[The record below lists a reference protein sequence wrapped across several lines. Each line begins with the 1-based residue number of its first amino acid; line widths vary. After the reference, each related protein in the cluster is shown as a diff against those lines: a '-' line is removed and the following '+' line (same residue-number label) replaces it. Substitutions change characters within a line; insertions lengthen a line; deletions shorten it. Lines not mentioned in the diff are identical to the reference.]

1 MTGWQDDKTTAWQ
14 KLPNVAKKM
23 SNMVK
28 SPRVD
33 IRRQTLLN
41 VVINCHILQQ
51 IDKSCQKL
59 PKLTKSWQLDMMPW
73 WYKWWSD
80 DMMTQSH
87 KHGHPLQPNLPPTCM
102 THVPSTMIK
111 MTTDFVEI
119 ASSSSVTYHCQ
130 IMVVHCS
137 LNCHLLVWP
146 IYQAQWSKWQQILLK
161 QHHYPV

>member
-1 MTGWQDDKTTAWQ
+1 MLAEADKNCQLLPNMAKHCQ
-14 KLPNVAKKM
+14 KLPNVAKSCQKIPT
-23 SNMVK
+23 VG
-28 SPRVD
+28 
-33 IRRQTLLN
+33 
-41 VVINCHILQQ
+41 
-51 IDKSCQKL
+51 KSCQKL

-87 KHGHPLQPNLPPTCM
+87 KYGHPLQPNLPPTCM

-119 ASSSSVTYHCQ
+119 ASSFSVTYHCQ

-161 QHHYPV
+161 